1 MPAGLLE
8 LHMEVMVNGKSVNT
22 EEGAAVLDVIQS
34 LNLDPAHVVAEL
46 NGDIVPREAFA
57 GTGLSPED
65 KLELVRLVGG
75 G

>member
-1 MPAGLLE
+1 
-8 LHMEVMVNGKSVNT
+8 
-22 EEGAAVLDVIQS
+22 VLDVLQS
-34 LNLDPAHVVAEL
+34 LNLDPAHVVVEL

-57 GTGLSPED
+57 RTGLSPDD